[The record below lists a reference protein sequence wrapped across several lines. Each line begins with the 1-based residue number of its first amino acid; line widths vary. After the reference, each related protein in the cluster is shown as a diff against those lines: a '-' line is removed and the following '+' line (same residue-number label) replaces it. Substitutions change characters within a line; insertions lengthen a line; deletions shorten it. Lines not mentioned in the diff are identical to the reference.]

1 MTSESH
7 NTRFGGIKEDTQD
20 FRSDFNSLLSG
31 LENEIQSK
39 FENINTR
46 LNKGESNLESIITEQ
61 VNESIMSI
69 KDSINTATKDENKIE
84 TLQEKL
90 AENEKSFN
98 RLGQYNKM
106 NDLEIQGVP
115 SASGDEVWRIKLL
128 EFLNV
133 WIPYLQKVTQKTVTD
148 WANQNPTMQLLDLSI
163 EKIAVLV

>member
-7 NTRFGGIKEDTQD
+7 NTRFGGIKQDTQD
-20 FRSDFNSLLSG
+20 FRSDFNSLLSS

-69 KDSINTATKDENKIE
+69 KDSINTAIKDENKIE
-84 TLQEKL
+84 TLEEKP
-90 AENEKSFN
+90 AENEMSFN
-98 RLGQYNKM
+98 RLDQYNKI

-115 SASGDEVWRIKLL
+115 SASGDKVWRIKLL

-133 WIPYLQKVTQKTVTD
+133 
-148 WANQNPTMQLLDLSI
+148 
-163 EKIAVLV
+163 